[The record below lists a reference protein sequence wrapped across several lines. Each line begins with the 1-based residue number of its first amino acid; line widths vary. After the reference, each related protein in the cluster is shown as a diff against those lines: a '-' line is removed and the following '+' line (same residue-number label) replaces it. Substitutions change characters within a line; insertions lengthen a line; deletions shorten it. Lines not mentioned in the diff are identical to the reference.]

1 MISLKK
7 SYKFAIVALLVLI
20 IAFFDYATALHL
32 SKIDIVYRELYFIPI
47 LIGAYWFGKREE
59 YSRLSLHR
67 PCTSRAPCWELLWA
81 APPILAICWK

>member
-47 LIGAYWFGKREE
+47 LI
-59 YSRLSLHR
+59 
-67 PCTSRAPCWELLWA
+67 C
-81 APPILAICWK
+81 IICIPFFQPLFF